1 MKEQSG
7 QNTGRS
13 SRLSRREMFGRT
25 AGALAGLALT
35 TSCAPFTAA
44 RSRPVKA
51 IAPGGGFKIGGVDWE
66 LGKATDP
73 STLETAKRLGFDG
86 LQVDLGKVE
95 PMLQPEAQQQY
106 RELAER
112 HDIEIASLALGI
124 LNRVPYKSDP
134 SAQEYVDQGIDIAR
148 AMGIRVLLLAFF
160 GKGGL
165 DNFDSGE
172 VDVVVERL
180 KEIAPKAEQAGV
192 ELGIEAH
199 INVDQYMQ
207 ILDRV
212 GSPAVKV
219 YFDTVHAHRNDR
231 DVYQEITFLGDHICE
246 FHAKDKG
253 HIMFGQGD
261 IDFRAVR
268 RGMDAIGYRGWI
280 HVEQWNE
287 IRMDKPLGFDETH
300 RRNLQYLREIFPYQV

>member
-7 QNTGRS
+7 QNAGKS
-13 SRLSRREMFGRT
+13 CRLSRREMIGRT

-35 TSCAPFTAA
+35 TSCGPFMAP

-51 IAPGGGFKIGGVDWE
+51 ADPVGGFKIGVVDWE
-66 LGKATDP
+66 LGKAADP
-73 STLETAKRLGFDG
+73 SALEMARRLGFDG
-86 LQVDLGKVE
+86 VQVDLGKVE
-95 PMLQPEAQQQY
+95 PMLQPQTQQQY

-134 SAQEYVDQGIDIAR
+134 HAQEYVDQGIDVAR

-160 GKGGL
+160 GRGRL
-165 DNFDSGE
+165 DNFDPGE

-180 KEIAPKAEQAGV
+180 REIAPKAERAGV

-199 INVDQYMQ
+199 IDVDQYMQ

-219 YFDTVHAHRNDR
+219 YFDTVHAHRKNR

-280 HVEQWNE
+280 QVEQWNE
-287 IRMDKPLGFDETH
+287 IKMDKPLGFDETH
-300 RRNLQYLREIFPYQV
+300 RRNLQYLRDIFPSQV